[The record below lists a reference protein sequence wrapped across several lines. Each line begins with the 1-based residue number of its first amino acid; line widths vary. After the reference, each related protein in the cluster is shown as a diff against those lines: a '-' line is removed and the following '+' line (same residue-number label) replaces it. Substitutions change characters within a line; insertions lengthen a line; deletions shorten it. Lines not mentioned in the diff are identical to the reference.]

1 MGACMMYQPVD
12 LLSILVWVR
21 VGSVIMAFPLDRSG
35 MVVSDRTSR

>member
-1 MGACMMYQPVD
+1 MGAREMHQPVD
-12 LLSILVWVR
+12 PLSMVVWVR